1 MKKYDYSNTLYNLG
15 MESIR
20 CQFKDIFKK
29 LNLLKGKNH
38 VDLTDE
44 EYEFILKYRNANS
57 SKKEKLKRIVNQ
69 D

>member
-1 MKKYDYSNTLYNLG
+1 